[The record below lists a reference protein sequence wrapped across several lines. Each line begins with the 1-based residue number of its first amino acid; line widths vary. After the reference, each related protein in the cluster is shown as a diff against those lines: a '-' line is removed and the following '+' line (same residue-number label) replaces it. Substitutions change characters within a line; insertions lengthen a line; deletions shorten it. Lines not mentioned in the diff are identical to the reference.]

1 MKTVEQNK
9 QEVINY
15 LDKTTSHLFLK
26 PKATFKWGDQNKPG
40 YYEYDYE
47 NGTYFKLFKKED
59 GYYLLENDSVR
70 KIDVENYIKYNGNNA
85 KCVISH
91 MLFLNKKMKSI
102 KMNRNFLIQSEEL
115 LKKFI
120 K

>member
-1 MKTVEQNK
+1 MITVEQNK

-15 LDKTTSHLFLK
+15 LNKTTNHLFLK
-26 PKATFKWGDQNKPG
+26 PKATFKWGDHNKLG

-47 NGTYFKLFKKED
+47 NTTYFKLFKKED

-70 KIDVENYIKYNGNNA
+70 KIDIDHYIKYCGNNV

-91 MLFLNKKMKSI
+91 ILFLDKKVKSI
-102 KMNRNFLIQSEEL
+102 KQT
-115 LKKFI
+115 KKNLEKIENHI